1 MWTSNLTGHPVYY
14 LPNLNIIIS
23 HGGESCLPAPG
34 STKAVSTPWPLVMQR
49 WRGLLGAVPW
59 LQVSL
64 SGLWACPILPGRANG
79 WGRLRAPF
87 GSHNPPR
94 SLRSSTLAYPGVCA
108 CWSPLPA
115 KFLPN
120 VVREFLS
127 SFRSVWPSPILD
139 TSSYWP
145 FKTSLNICI
154 LIPAPCSAFFLA
166 HNATVTRHSYLCIRF
181 WLNLNGSPLREGN
194 SHVSIRFSTSESSL
208 KLSTRMGQVL
218 WAVLG
223 KGRGFCGKGG
233 ARGFW
238 KGTDAEVRVLQ
249 LRRWALALPALGVM
263 QSP

>member
-1 MWTSNLTGHPVYY
+1 MWTSNLAGHPVYY
-14 LPNLNIIIS
+14 LPNLNIVIS

-34 STKAVSTPWPLVMQR
+34 PTKAVSTPWPLVMQR
-49 WRGLLGAVPW
+49 WRGLPGAVAW
-59 LQVSL
+59 LRVSL
-64 SGLWACPILPGRANG
+64 SGLWACSIL
-79 WGRLRAPF
+79 RLGKTENTFRFPQP
-87 GSHNPPR
+87 SPQP
-94 SLRSSTLAYPGVCA
+94 SLQHTGLLRCLCLLV
-108 CWSPLPA
+108 PLPE
-115 KFLPN
+115 KFLPS

-166 HNATVTRHSYLCIRF
+166 HTATVTWHSYLCIRF

-194 SHVSIRFSTSESSL
+194 LFSHVSIRFSTSESSL
-208 KLSTRMGQVL
+208 KLSTRMGRVL
-218 WAVLG
+218 WVVLG

-238 KGTDAEVRVLQ
+238 KGIDAEVLVPQ
-249 LRRWALALPALGVM
+249 LRRWALVLPALRVM
-263 QSP
+263 